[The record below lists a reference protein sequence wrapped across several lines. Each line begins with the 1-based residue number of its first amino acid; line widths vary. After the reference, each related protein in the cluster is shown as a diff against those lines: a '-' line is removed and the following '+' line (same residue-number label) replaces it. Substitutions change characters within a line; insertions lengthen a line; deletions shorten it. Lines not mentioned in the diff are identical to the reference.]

1 MIQKNVFQTWKTQ
14 KLPRKI
20 EKVLNKNKKLN
31 KEYTFTIYTDEQ
43 ISDFIKSHFSGEI
56 FNSFEKLK
64 HPVAK
69 ADFWRYLVLYKYG
82 GCYLDIDSRFIN
94 PIDKF
99 INKDDQAL
107 ISAEKNP
114 GNYIQWA
121 LFFKKEHP
129 ILMRTVELII
139 ENIEKGLHKSD
150 IEKLTGP
157 KIYAKSIE
165 EFFYSAQNKNLKWE
179 NIDEN
184 TNLNFEFS
192 FNNNIH
198 SARIYGIDYANNL
211 QFKHKHSHLLYEDN
225 EHWLQSQDK
234 ENVY

>member
-1 MIQKNVFQTWKTQ
+1 VIEKNVFQTWKTQ
-14 KLPRKI
+14 KLPKKI
-20 EKVLNKNKKLN
+20 EKVIDKNKNLN
-31 KEYTFTIYTDEQ
+31 QEYTFTIYTDEQ
-43 ISDFIKSHFSGEI
+43 IHDFIKSNYSGEI
-56 FNSFEKLK
+56 SNSFEKLK

-69 ADFWRYLVLYKYG
+69 ADFWRYLVVYKYG
-82 GCYLDIDSRFIN
+82 GCYLDIDSKFIN

-99 INKDDQAL
+99 IKKDDEAL
-107 ISAEKNP
+107 ISAEQNP

-129 ILMRTVELII
+129 ILMRTVELIVD
-139 ENIEKGLHKSD
+139 NIEKGLYKND

-165 EFFYSAQNKNLKWE
+165 EFFINSQDTNLVWE

-184 TNLNFEFS
+184 TNLTFEFN
-192 FNNNIH
+192 FNNTTH

-211 QFKHKHSHLLYEDN
+211 QFKHKYSHLLYEDK
-225 EHWLQSQDK
+225 EHWLKGQEK
-234 ENVY
+234 ESVY